1 MPKCIKMFDGQY
13 EGKVVRVPDKYAL
26 KLVGDNR
33 AEYSPREPWKV
44 ERITP
49 KGRV

>member
-1 MPKCIKMFDGQY
+1 MAKCVKMFDGQY
-13 EGKVVRVPDKYAL
+13 EDRVIRVPDRYAL
-26 KLVGDNR
+26 KLVGDGR

-44 ERITP
+44 DRISP